1 MSTDDEPSDTFI
13 LADEQEQAPR
23 SFKKHRRINVLKSFL
38 HHKRVAFF
46 SVLLVV
52 AIAEPIL
59 YVRAVRPVFRSES
72 LLVVAPVML
81 KNVIEDRQYEVPRF
95 DELVNEQI
103 ALVIR
108 EEVSLDALSKLQA
121 EGGGWVR
128 PGESRRDAAARLSQA
143 LLVKRVPDSTYIS
156 IALEAND
163 PQGLAPVVNAVTDA
177 YLLRVKGRGFYGQEV
192 REETLHQRRAELQEE
207 IRKKTEQL
215 SLWAKDLGVFEKPA
229 EGGAPQSIDSKILA
243 DARARLAESE
253 SRLGSVKVRSEV
265 FRQADLTAEA
275 RELSAKDAELVSLKA
290 ILLPRKNEL
299 KAKSLG
305 LTDQHQGRKEL
316 LRMMAEI
323 DQDLERSEKLAFERA
338 RIELAQKR
346 DQKVKDD
353 VQLAESELEA
363 ARIFEKT
370 LGEQNQAKAEK
381 IAKFNSLYYEAATVR
396 ADVERLNRQLG
407 ALEDRLDA
415 MRLEAQTPGFVT
427 LVSAAR
433 HPDKPIHRPIAT
445 LIIAFIGMAIFLA
458 FAIPTAL
465 DVLDHRIQSPIDVE
479 PVIDARPLGWVLER
493 SPRADKFV
501 DDQLRRIALSLERQR
516 RIHQRGQIAVM
527 SLRPGGGT
535 TQLVLDLARELRA
548 IGSRTIVVEANALHP
563 DGRYQA
569 PKGHAGLVGALG
581 GQIRIEEVILPP
593 RGFLTYR
600 IPLGSTE
607 GEPLIPNSR
616 NLRQVFNH
624 LSSNHDMVLIDAPPL
639 FFSSDAELIASCAQG
654 VILVVEAGKVV
665 SGEVKRAMDIV
676 REIGPLMIEVVV
688 NRVRDFRGHGYY
700 SELVEQYESVGRPRP
715 SA

>member
-1 MSTDDEPSDTFI
+1 MTTEEDPSDTFI
-13 LADEQEQAPR
+13 LADEQDQAPR

-38 HHKRVAFF
+38 RHKRVAFF
-46 SVLLVV
+46 AVLLVV
-52 AIAEPIL
+52 AVAEPIL
-59 YVRAVRPVFRSES
+59 YVRAVRPVYRAEA

-103 ALVIR
+103 SVVMR
-108 EEVSLDALSKLQA
+108 EEVSIDALSKLEG

-128 PGESRRDAAARLSQA
+128 PGESRRDAAERLSSA
-143 LLVKRVPDSTYIS
+143 LLVKRVPDSTYLS
-156 IALEAND
+156 IALEANE
-163 PQGLAPVVNAVTDA
+163 PGGLAPAVNAVTDA

-192 REETLHQRRAELQEE
+192 REETLQQRRAELQEE
-207 IRKKTEQL
+207 IRKKTDQL
-215 SLWAKDLGVFEKPA
+215 SMWAKDLGVFERPA
-229 EGGAPQSIDSKILA
+229 EASGIATDGKILA

-253 SRLGSVKVRSEV
+253 SRLGSAKIRNEV
-265 FRQADLTAEA
+265 LRLADLTTES
-275 RELSAKDAELVSLKA
+275 RELAAKDPELLSLKA
-290 ILLPRKNEL
+290 ILLPRKNDL
-299 KAKSLG
+299 RSKLLG
-305 LTDQHQGRKEL
+305 LTEEHQGRKEIARL
-316 LRMMAEI
+316 MSEI
-323 DQDLERSEKLAFERA
+323 DQDLERSEKLALERA
-338 RIELAQKR
+338 RAELTVKREQKL
-346 DQKVKDD
+346 KDD
-353 VQLAESELEA
+353 LQLAESELEA
-363 ARIFEKT
+363 AKIFEKT
-370 LGEQNQAKAEK
+370 MDEQTQSKAEK
-381 IAKFNSLYYEAATVR
+381 VAKFNGLYYEAATVR
-396 ADVERLNRQLG
+396 QDVERLNRQLG

-433 HPDKPIHRPIAT
+433 NPDKPIRRPMTT
-445 LIIAFIGMAIFLA
+445 LVVAFIGLAIFVA
-458 FAIPTAL
+458 FVVPTAM

-493 SPRADKFV
+493 STRSEKFV

-516 RIHQRGQIAVM
+516 RIHQRGQIAVI

-624 LSSNHDMVLIDAPPL
+624 LSSNHDMVLVDSPPL
-639 FFSSDAELIASCAQG
+639 FLSSDAELIASCAQG

-665 SGEVKRAMDIV
+665 TGEVKRAMDIV

-700 SELVEQYESVGRPRP
+700 SELVEQYESAGRPRP